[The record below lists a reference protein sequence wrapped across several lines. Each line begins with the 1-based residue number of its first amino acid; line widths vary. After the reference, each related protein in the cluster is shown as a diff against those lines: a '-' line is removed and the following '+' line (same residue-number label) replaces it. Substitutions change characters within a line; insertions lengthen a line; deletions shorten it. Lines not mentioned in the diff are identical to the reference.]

1 MSIIKAVDKDYL
13 FFHGVF
19 FLYIFISV
27 SKANTHSHLSV
38 RCPIRQNCLGV
49 TVKCS
54 SLLTRCFAKNSHLA
68 VKRTTTICG
77 FAGGGCSPITR
88 KHASTHK
95 ILKKKQINIKI
106 IIYYIHMG
114 PSSSMRLA
122 LERDHCFGL
131 YIDRAHIL
139 RLHLRGRIE
148 FGNVK

>member
-13 FFHGVF
+13 FFHDVF

-95 ILKKKQINIKI
+95 ILKKTNKYKNHNLLHPYGSLIVNAV
-106 IIYYIHMG
+106 G
-114 PSSSMRLA
+114 VG
-122 LERDHCFGL
+122 ERPLFWS
-131 YIDRAHIL
+131 
-139 RLHLRGRIE
+139 LH
-148 FGNVK
+148 